1 MRPYRD
7 LKMADLIEEEFG
19 KLIEREVFVE
29 GALITVTG
37 VTVTP
42 DLLQA
47 NVRLGII
54 PKAKELEGFL
64 AVEKRLPALRY
75 ALLRKMNVKPM
86 PRVAIELDTAKN
98 N

>member
-7 LKMADLIEEEFG
+7 LKMADLIEEELG

-29 GALITVTG
+29 GALITVTD
-37 VTVTP
+37 VSLTP

-47 NVRLGII
+47 RVKLGII
-54 PKAKELEGFL
+54 PKAKELEGFF
-64 AVEKRLPALRY
+64 AVEKQLPALRH

-86 PRVAIELDTAKN
+86 PKLKIELDTRNA
-98 N
+98 